1 MGFFEE
7 YHSKLCTPQEAVRI
21 VKSGDWIDY
30 GSFNGKPVALD
41 QALAARANELE
52 DIKIRGVYSMTPVQ
66 AALSDPERK
75 SFLYNTWHMSGLER
89 ELHDRNICNYIPI
102 ALHEVDKVYSG
113 LTTNV
118 AMLAVSPM
126 DNRGF
131 FNVGPQA
138 LHSRTIVNNARYI
151 LLEIN
156 KNMPVALGGN
166 DELIHISEVNHVVET
181 DNPHLAQVKTPS
193 PDDIEMAIAER
204 VIEEII
210 DGCCL
215 QLGIGTL
222 PNLIGKM
229 IAASGFRH
237 LGIHTDILV
246 DSVVDMYD
254 AGCIDGTR
262 KATDPR
268 KIVYSF
274 AIGTQ
279 KLYTFLNNNP
289 VCSIHSGS
297 YTNNPLIAARNPYF
311 VAINNCLEV
320 DLYGQ
325 IASEALE
332 GRNIS
337 GGGGQLDFVKI
348 GYMSRSGKGIVCL
361 TSTYKDK
368 EGRVM
373 SRIRPAL
380 GSGTVT
386 TLPRN
391 MTHYVA
397 TEWGVVNLKG
407 RSSWERAEM
416 LVSIA
421 HPNFRDEL
429 IREAD
434 RLKIWVKSNKI
445 SH

>member
-7 YHSKLCTPQEAVRI
+7 YQSKSSTPQEAVRL
-21 VKSGDWIDY
+21 VKSGDWVDY
-30 GSFNGKPVALD
+30 GSFNGKPVVLD
-41 QALAARANELE
+41 KALAARAHELE
-52 DIKIRGVYSMTPVQ
+52 DVKIRGVYSMTPVES
-66 AALSDPERK
+66 ALSDPERR

-89 ELHDRNICNYIPI
+89 ELHDRDLCNYIPI
-102 ALHEVDKVYSG
+102 TLHEVDKVYSG

-118 AMLAVSPM
+118 AMLTVSPM

-138 LHSRTIVNNARYI
+138 LHSRTIVDNARYT
-151 LLEIN
+151 LVEVN
-156 KNMPVALGGN
+156 KNMPIALGGN

-181 DNPHLAQVKTPS
+181 DNPHLVHVKTP
-193 PDDIEMAIAER
+193 PPNDVEMAIAER

-246 DSVVDMYD
+246 DSVVDMYET
-254 AGCIDGTR
+254 GCIDGTR

-289 VCSIHSGS
+289 VCSIH
-297 YTNNPLIAARNPYF
+297 
-311 VAINNCLEV
+311 
-320 DLYGQ
+320 
-325 IASEALE
+325 
-332 GRNIS
+332 
-337 GGGGQLDFVKI
+337 
-348 GYMSRSGKGIVCL
+348 
-361 TSTYKDK
+361 
-368 EGRVM
+368 
-373 SRIRPAL
+373 
-380 GSGTVT
+380 
-386 TLPRN
+386 
-391 MTHYVA
+391 
-397 TEWGVVNLKG
+397 
-407 RSSWERAEM
+407 
-416 LVSIA
+416 
-421 HPNFRDEL
+421 
-429 IREAD
+429 
-434 RLKIWVKSNKI
+434 
-445 SH
+445 